1 MGYLFALLGAV
12 LFGLNGSTTKVLVEA
27 GLSASQVTLGRVF
40 GTAVISGIVLLFV
53 NRRAFRVPL
62 RLLPLLVVL
71 GVAGV
76 AMLQFTYAIAVSLLP
91 VGIALLLEYMAVLLV
106 ALVAFFVFKER
117 VKARLW
123 VAIGCVLIGLAVV
136 AQVWTAVLNPLGVA
150 MALLAAVTLA
160 SYFLIGE
167 RMVGKMS
174 PLAVVF
180 WTMAISTL
188 FWLAFGDWWK
198 LDGGAL
204 GATVSLGGN
213 LSAVVVPLWL
223 PLLWNIV
230 MGSFAPFLFS
240 LLALRYLAATAVGI
254 VASAEVIFAFLFAW
268 LWLGEGLQ
276 PVQLI
281 GAAAVLVGIV
291 LAQTARAGK
300 VVDADLAL
308 TEGRGVPI
316 R

>member
-1 MGYLFALLGAV
+1 
-12 LFGLNGSTTKVLVEA
+12 
-27 GLSASQVTLGRVF
+27 
-40 GTAVISGIVLLFV
+40 
-53 NRRAFRVPL
+53 
-62 RLLPLLVVL
+62 
-71 GVAGV
+71 
-76 AMLQFTYAIAVSLLP
+76 
-91 VGIALLLEYMAVLLV
+91 V

-180 WTMAISTL
+180 WTMAISAL
-188 FWLAFGDWWK
+188 FWFAFGDWWK
-198 LDGGAL
+198 LDSGAL
-204 GATVSLGGN
+204 GTTVSLGGN
-213 LSAVVVPLWL
+213 LSAIVVPLWL
-223 PLLWNIV
+223 PQLWNIV

-268 LWLGEGLQ
+268 
-276 PVQLI
+276 
-281 GAAAVLVGIV
+281 
-291 LAQTARAGK
+291 
-300 VVDADLAL
+300 
-308 TEGRGVPI
+308 
-316 R
+316 